1 MTVTFT
7 MTDWSVMV
15 LVIGGLVLM
24 GLMVLHL
31 WQRRHD

>member
-15 LVIGGLVLM
+15 VVIGGLVLM
-24 GLMVLHL
+24 GLMTLHL
-31 WQRRHD
+31 WQQRHD